1 MHLAARRQGGRT
13 ARLPA
18 SRTERRGF
26 HRFWPT
32 RAPLVAPFRTRPAGT
47 FVPHEEDFHVDVS
60 RVNFLLGH
68 GWASLPKDPAL
79 GQSPPY
85 HDNRFHRLLQNLSE
99 ALSRGTRLQKAW
111 TGRRHT
117 KRRGAARAAPRLC
130 RLPAGQM
137 CVNALFLSRTARR
150 PSGSGCCCRK
160 FGTCRTDPCSTVRS
174 LPESELGPAR

>member
-1 MHLAARRQGGRT
+1 MHLAARRQGGRP
-13 ARLPA
+13 ARLRA

-79 GQSPPY
+79 GQSAPY
-85 HDNRFHRLLQNLSE
+85 HDNRFHRLLQKLSE
-99 ALSRGTRLQKAW
+99 AIPRHAIAESMDWKAPYKKTRGRQEPPLACA
-111 TGRRHT
+111 GFR
-117 KRRGAARAAPRLC
+117 
-130 RLPAGQM
+130 PAKCASM
-137 CVNALFLSRTARR
+137 HFLSRTARR

-174 LPESELGPAR
+174 LPESERGPGG